1 MACASIDPQGGNVFL
16 SETQGRLRLNDT
28 CSGLGVGLLR
38 LNDIRLVIANALFGL
53 ISEEYCFG
61 TTPTKRFTLS

>member
-1 MACASIDPQGGNVFL
+1 MLMFCTLIFNLRNLVC
-16 SETQGRLRLNDT
+16 ETQGRLRLNDT